1 MEVLRCDE
9 VLGGAMGP
17 PAVVVVADMFLVAG
31 EEWEEW
37 DVGCARDVF
46 RAES

>member
-17 PAVVVVADMFLVAG
+17 PAVVVVVVV
-31 EEWEEW
+31 EECWGW
-37 DVGCARDVF
+37 TRDVF